1 MAKKKEKELK
11 DLSVVE
17 LQAMQES
24 LGREVFELRNLLAVQ
39 RKLEQPHL
47 IRAKRHERA
56 RVLTLLTQKQGVT
69 V

>member
-1 MAKKKEKELK
+1 MAKKKQKELK

-17 LQAMQES
+17 LQEKAQS
-24 LGREVFELRNLLAVQ
+24 LGREVFDLRNLLVMQ

-47 IRAKRHERA
+47 IKAKRHERA

>member
-1 MAKKKEKELK
+1 MAKKKQQELK
-11 DLSVVE
+11 DLSVTE
-17 LQAMQES
+17 LQEKAQS
-24 LGREVFELRNLLAVQ
+24 LGREVYDLRNLLAMQ

-47 IRAKRHERA
+47 IKAKRHERA